1 MAHPMGAG
9 SEDDLRL
16 DFDPRVRL
24 EFHGSKL
31 SSDGGLLLYRE
42 LDEALGLFDKTV
54 RFVRDTRK
62 GKNGVHTLMG
72 LLRQSV
78 FGRLAGYEDVNDA
91 ERLALDPVMRRIVG
105 GRTVDGQAASSSQMG
120 HYGPPGLSHYTA
132 SKGAV
137 IALTR
142 GFGRE
147 LGDKNI
153 QINAIA
159 PGLTESESIQG
170 HAGFDPAR
178 GPTVQS
184 RSIKRD
190 MLPED
195 LLGSL
200 MYLITPD
207 SDFVTDQTLNVDGG
221 KVNL

>member
-78 FGRLAGYEDVNDA
+78 FGRLASYEDLSNCRAAVNDGLLTVHIGTGFRRQ
-91 ERLALDPVMRRIVG
+91 EHGSTSNLVRLANALHRGVRH
-105 GRTVDGQAASSSQMG
+105 AAFRLSGFSQRARAKSVLIR
-120 HYGPPGLSHYTA
+120 PGA
-132 SKGAV
+132 MQ
-137 IALTR
+137 LTR
-142 GFGRE
+142 
-147 LGDKNI
+147 
-153 QINAIA
+153 
-159 PGLTESESIQG
+159 
-170 HAGFDPAR
+170 
-178 GPTVQS
+178 
-184 RSIKRD
+184 
-190 MLPED
+190 
-195 LLGSL
+195 
-200 MYLITPD
+200 
-207 SDFVTDQTLNVDGG
+207 TL
-221 KVNL
+221 